1 MRLQIIKTLKFNVNL
16 YFYSLEKDETGKFFS
31 SFALMILDLN

>member
-1 MRLQIIKTLKFNVNL
+1 MLIYI
-16 YFYSLEKDETGKFFS
+16 FYSLEEDETGKFFS